1 MYKFLFFSLSL
12 LSTFPIVLRAQSTE
26 QSLVIY
32 RSNGKEDY
40 FASSGI
46 DSITWSCYDTDNQL
60 HEQRVAVILHTKD
73 ARTYINIADIDSMK
87 VLTLPSFCPD
97 AHHPH
102 AIDLGLPSGRKWAC
116 CNVGADVPE
125 GFGGYF
131 AWGETVEKDSYTW
144 DNYSYSTYIADD
156 KDYVCESLG
165 DDIGGT
171 GNDVAHLKWGG
182 TWRMPS
188 RDDYLE
194 LSNNCEILQTD
205 YHGISGWLF
214 TGPNGNSIFM
224 PAAGW
229 KIKATY
235 HDVVN
240 SWTST
245 LYGDPFK
252 FRYAYFFTGVSLFND
267 YFFNVVYNERFSGK
281 TVRPVNE

>member
-1 MYKFLFFSLSL
+1 M
-12 LSTFPIVLRAQSTE
+12 E

-60 HEQRVAVILHTKD
+60 HEQRVTAILHTKD

-131 AWGETVEKDSYTW
+131 AWGETVEKDCYIW
-144 DNYSYSTYIADD
+144 DNYSYAKYLAIE

-171 GNDVAHLKWGG
+171 KYDVAHVKWGG

-194 LSNNCEILQTD
+194 LSNNCESQQTD

-214 TGPNGNSIFM
+214 SGPNGNSIFM

-229 KIKATY
+229 KIYVTY

-245 LYGDPFK
+245 LYSDPFK
-252 FRYAYFFTGVSLFND
+252 FRYAYFFTGVSLLSD

-281 TVRPVNE
+281 TVRPVNQ